1 MSLELPET
9 KAEKVKTGLMKA
21 NVFHGP
27 GNFGIVL
34 KPIPGLRVSE
44 HFGATCTCLLPKTRP
59 AQFAPK
65 LAGAVWVW
73 PLKLLEYRRLSRMPS
88 VLSNRAEFS
97 RVSVSIPAISES
109 FSMLLGLAWLISYCH
124 DAVPWGQRANAPSS
138 DLSKPAESILSS
150 CWWPLEQSPS
160 HHNPIFQSL
169 CPAES

>member
-1 MSLELPET
+1 MQIRHPPRAGMRALEPKAPQLGVNWSNQPQRWMRWRASMSLELPET

-65 LAGAVWVW
+65 LAGAVRVW
-73 PLKLLEYRRLSRMPS
+73 PLK
-88 VLSNRAEFS
+88 
-97 RVSVSIPAISES
+97 
-109 FSMLLGLAWLISYCH
+109 
-124 DAVPWGQRANAPSS
+124 
-138 DLSKPAESILSS
+138 
-150 CWWPLEQSPS
+150 
-160 HHNPIFQSL
+160 
-169 CPAES
+169 